1 MNDAILWSVWAGI
14 LVTLPFVITKML
26 IKNAMARAVTRR
38 RVSSLMKR
46 GSEVSH
52 GIFSDR

>member
-14 LVTLPFVITKML
+14 LVTLPVVITRML
-26 IKNAMARAVTRR
+26 IKNAMAVTRR
-38 RVSSLMKR
+38 RVSSRMKR

-52 GIFSDR
+52 ETF